1 MTSDLIADDDSV
13 QIVVFY
19 QYLEKLD
26 PIPDPPVAAIEWKV
40 DYGDAKVEGQTNIA
54 VSGDDYSEVFK
65 NLYFIQNS
73 IVFDTF
79 ICLQTEGEANV
90 MELISTES
98 LIGPND
104 KIHKMLPKLVRFK
117 IKVPQ
122 GYHNS
127 FILSVENKDFDDDE
141 KQVDL
146 CSLAIVSAGMNLP
159 CVHAWDPLY
168 TTVELHNSSDYMKV
182 VEE

>member
-1 MTSDLIADDDSV
+1 M
-13 QIVVFY
+13 
-19 QYLEKLD
+19 
-26 PIPDPPVAAIEWKV
+26 
-40 DYGDAKVEGQTNIA
+40 
-54 VSGDDYSEVFK
+54 
-65 NLYFIQNS
+65 
-73 IVFDTF
+73 
-79 ICLQTEGEANV
+79 

-98 LIGPND
+98 LIGPMD
-104 KIHKMLPKLVRFK
+104 KIHKMLPKLLRFK

-146 CSLAIVSAGMNLP
+146 CNLAIVSAGMNLP

-168 TTVELHNSSDYMKV
+168 TTVEIDNSTDYMKI

>member
-1 MTSDLIADDDSV
+1 M
-13 QIVVFY
+13 
-19 QYLEKLD
+19 E
-26 PIPDPPVAAIEWKV
+26 
-40 DYGDAKVEGQTNIA
+40 N
-54 VSGDDYSEVFK
+54 VSNTLFF
-65 NLYFIQNS
+65 L
-73 IVFDTF
+73 
-79 ICLQTEGEANV
+79 LQTTGSDNM

-98 LIGPND
+98 LIGPMD
-104 KIHKMLPKLVRFK
+104 KIHKMLPKLLRFK

-146 CSLAIVSAGMNLP
+146 CNLAIVSAGMNLP

-168 TTVELHNSSDYMKV
+168 TTVEIDNSTDYMKI